1 MYTCISNAP
10 HAHVC
15 FNDLFSATN
24 RINPIFTNLLR
35 VLQILINIIMCMTG
49 TLQRWHNI
57 FFSLLL
63 VIDYNLSAIRAIIWI
78 NMPPSWIE
86 QNLFH
91 FLAFDE
97 STLIIQTFKLLYSF
111 YQLYEKL
118 SFWLLMWCKRKKAL
132 TFFFQQRKIFFML
145 IIKSFFWK
153 LLLTYSVVGSNF

>member
-1 MYTCISNAP
+1 MGKTFDVYIKRTSCTCT
-10 HAHVC
+10 C

-49 TLQRWHNI
+49 TLQRWHNN
-57 FFSLLL
+57 FFSLPL
-63 VIDYNLSAIRAIIWI
+63 VIDYNLSAIRVIIWI
-78 NMPPSWIE
+78 NRPPSWIE

-97 STLIIQTFKLLYSF
+97 STLIIQTFELLYTF

-118 SFWLLMWCKRKKAL
+118 SFFVIDVMQKKESVNI
-132 TFFFQQRKIFFML
+132 FFPAAQNIFKVNNQVFVYKIFVN
-145 IIKSFFWK
+145 I
-153 LLLTYSVVGSNF
+153 